1 MSSFNPPKHTLS
13 KSTYMYGVQCARRLW
28 LYKHLK
34 GERDIA
40 DTSQISIFQHGTD
53 VGLLAQQLFPGGID
67 ASPENPWSYQKSVIN
82 TRRFIN
88 SGCEI
93 IYEAAFQFEGMLCAI
108 DILVKKDFKWY
119 AFEVKATNSVKPA
132 HILDASL
139 QYHVITNSG
148 LDLANMSIIHLN
160 KNYIREDSLDIKAL
174 FTSQSILNEVIENQP
189 AIDAKSKELLEVLNL
204 KSPPIIEMSEH
215 CNIPYP
221 CDFQGFCSQ
230 GINKKETY
238 SAEIVIDK
246 SVVTGF
252 ENKLKYPI
260 YYVDFNTWMSAIPL
274 YKGHWSYRSIPFYFS
289 IHKQDSPDSLPEHH
303 YYLADGIDSNA
314 SLFYKKLFSIL
325 EDKGSI
331 VMYNSN
337 FSFLKHN
344 AYKCNDLDLL
354 QKLENLQS
362 RVLDLV
368 EPFETTGKFYS
379 LEYLLEVLEIP
390 GLQMIQQ
397 LREINNSRN
406 ASAAFFNLKD
416 ESDIM
421 KLATVRSALLRFG
434 ESTTFGLVKL
444 LEFLRQKS

>member
-1 MSSFNPPKHTLS
+1 
-13 KSTYMYGVQCARRLW
+13 
-28 LYKHLK
+28 
-34 GERDIA
+34 
-40 DTSQISIFQHGTD
+40 
-53 VGLLAQQLFPGGID
+53 
-67 ASPENPWSYQKSVIN
+67 
-82 TRRFIN
+82 
-88 SGCEI
+88 
-93 IYEAAFQFEGMLCAI
+93 
-108 DILVKKDFKWY
+108 
-119 AFEVKATNSVKPA
+119 
-132 HILDASL
+132 
-139 QYHVITNSG
+139 
-148 LDLANMSIIHLN
+148 
-160 KNYIREDSLDIKAL
+160 LDIKSL
-174 FTSQSILNEVIENQP
+174 FNSVSILNDVIRNQP
-189 AIDAKSKELLEVLNL
+189 SIDTKSKELLEVLTL

-362 RVLDLV
+362 GVLDLV
-368 EPFETTGKFYS
+368 EPLEKSENFNYYS
-379 LEYLLEVLEIP
+379 LDHLLEIL
-390 GLQMIQQ
+390 GLQTND
-397 LREINNSRN
+397 LTHRNPGINNSRN

-416 ESDIM
+416 ERDIM